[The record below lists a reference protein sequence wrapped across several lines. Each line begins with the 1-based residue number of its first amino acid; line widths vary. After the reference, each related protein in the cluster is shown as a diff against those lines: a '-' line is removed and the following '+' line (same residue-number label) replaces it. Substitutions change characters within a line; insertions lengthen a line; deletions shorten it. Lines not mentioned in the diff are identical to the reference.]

1 MAKKHGRKQ
10 KSGLI
15 MGLSKTKIHTIL
27 EQLVTDTDV
36 SERGDTLYNT
46 SGFYPLSQYISV
58 LAKPFLMNCGSINDE
73 KTVLIIAMISWNLA
87 VAEKIGAKNLT
98 NKFVTGN
105 TNRVKAFDK
114 NLLDEIVA
122 RFIARKNILFPD
134 DMRFVLDYDIIADDD
149 GDGYDLKVM
158 SAPAKIKTDE

>member
-1 MAKKHGRKQ
+1 MAKKHSGIQ

-46 SGFYPLSQYISV
+46 SWFYPLSQYISI
-58 LAKPFLMNCGSINDE
+58 LAKPFLMHCRSIDDE

-87 VAEKIGAKNLT
+87 VAEKIGAKDLT
-98 NKFVTGN
+98 DKFVTGN
-105 TNRVKAFDK
+105 TNQVKTLDK
-114 NLLDEIVA
+114 NLFDEIVT
-122 RFIARKNILFPD
+122 RFIIRKNILFPD
-134 DMRFVLDYDIIADDD
+134 DMRFVLDYDIIVDDD
-149 GDGYDLKVM
+149 GDGYELKVM
-158 SAPAKIKTDE
+158 SAPAKTKTDE